1 MAVRQVTG
9 AVGTARAVRRWGESW
24 LDSGQA
30 MGADRDRVIATAVA
44 SLIEAVG
51 AKDSYTRWHS
61 RRVGRYAQAIARG
74 LGLSARDEGEVAL
87 AGELH
92 DVGKIGVPD
101 ELLHKTGPLTR
112 EERCRVLDHTVI
124 GERILAPLLADRP
137 AVLAAVRWHHE
148 WMDGSGY
155 PDGLQGR
162 FIPLIPRILA
172 VADAFD
178 AMTSAR
184 PYRPPLA
191 RNVALAELKRGVGAQ
206 FDPECVRVFL
216 ALPPGRPAG
225 RVLSHAFPAVARRI
239 RRWEREPAP
248 ACA

>member
-1 MAVRQVTG
+1 
-9 AVGTARAVRRWGESW
+9 
-24 LDSGQA
+24 
-30 MGADRDRVIATAVA
+30 MGAERDRVIASAVA

-51 AKDSYTRWHS
+51 AKDPYTRWHS
-61 RRVGRYAQAIARG
+61 RRVSRYAQAIARG
-74 LGLSARDEGEVAL
+74 LGLSARDQGEVAL

-112 EERCRVLDHTVI
+112 EERYRLLDHTVI
-124 GERILAPLLADRP
+124 GEQILEPLLGDRP
-137 AVLAAVRWHHE
+137 AVLAGVRWHHE

-155 PDGLQGR
+155 PDGLEGQC
-162 FIPLIPRILA
+162 IPLIPRILA

-191 RNVALAELKRGVGAQ
+191 RQVALAELRQGVGTQ
-206 FDPECVRVFL
+206 FDPECVRAFL
-216 ALPPGRPAG
+216 ALPAGRPAG
-225 RVLSHAFPAVARRI
+225 RVLPHAGPAPALRI
-239 RRWEREPAP
+239 RRWEPERAP